1 MLDVSG
7 LINYNICMSNQ
18 RLIND
23 IDDTIAARQ
32 PPMDDYDAGVIEGL
46 RLARARIISYNKEV
60 GWNDMFGDTEYTEFR
75 VK

>member
-1 MLDVSG
+1 
-7 LINYNICMSNQ
+7 
-18 RLIND
+18 
-23 IDDTIAARQ
+23 
-32 PPMDDYDAGVIEGL
+32 IEGL